1 MKKLIYLLLLVLIF
15 KLPVF
20 AQTNTWFETFN
31 SGEGWTL
38 DPNWTVNG
46 GKLEFYWTP
55 QIPNFDLSAISH
67 VISLPENVYDLT
79 ITQYLDVFSGTG
91 NEFAEIRLM
100 VGGDTVVLWNYNLEE
115 GNWGSSSGEDLT
127 FVVEEYAG
135 QDIQL
140 VFRTYGNDTFNWNW
154 WHIFEVKMS
163 ALFEN
168 DLSVTDISGP
178 SKVELLETGTWNVE
192 VKNLGSLI
200 QDEFSIL
207 LFDLKTGDM
216 IGMIEN
222 AGSIDPQQTMNY
234 SFDWYSAAAY
244 NTAFYGM
251 VITNG
256 DQFSPNN
263 VSQSHYIRIEPDMEY
278 DILVWDNDNGI
289 LTVVDPEKGDEIEPS
304 KGLMNALDDAGM
316 EFSYVTSLPE
326 DLSDFE
332 MIFSTM
338 GCFCVD

>member
-1 MKKLIYLLLLVLIF
+1 MKKLIYMLLLVLVF
-15 KLPVF
+15 KLPAF
-20 AQTNTWFETFN
+20 AQTNTWFETFET
-31 SGEGWTL
+31 GENWTL
-38 DPNWTVNG
+38 DLNWSVLG

-55 QIPNFDLSAISH
+55 QIPNFDLSAVSQ

-79 ITQYLDVFSGTG
+79 VTQHLNVFTGTG
-91 NEFAEIRLM
+91 NEFAEIRLI
-100 VGGDTVVLWNYNLEE
+100 VDGNPVVLWNYNLID
-115 GNWGSSSGEDLT
+115 GNWGSSSGDDIS
-127 FVVEEYAG
+127 FVVEDYAG
-135 QDIQL
+135 QDVQL
-140 VFRTYGNDTFNWNW
+140 AFRTYGIDTYNWNW
-154 WHIFEVKMS
+154 WQIFEVKMS

-168 DLSVTDISGP
+168 DLAVTDFSGP
-178 SKVELLETGTWNVE
+178 AKVELLETGTWNVE
-192 VKNLGSLI
+192 VTNMGSLA

-216 IGMIEN
+216 IGTIEN
-222 AGSIDPQQTMNY
+222 PGSIGPQQTMDY

-256 DQFSPNN
+256 DQFSQNN
-263 VSQSHYIRIEPDMEY
+263 VSNSHFVRIEPDIEY

-304 KGLMNALDDAGM
+304 KGLMNALDEAGM
-316 EFSYVTSLPE
+316 EISYVTSLPE
-326 DLSDFE
+326 DLSDYE
-332 MIFSTM
+332 IIFSTM